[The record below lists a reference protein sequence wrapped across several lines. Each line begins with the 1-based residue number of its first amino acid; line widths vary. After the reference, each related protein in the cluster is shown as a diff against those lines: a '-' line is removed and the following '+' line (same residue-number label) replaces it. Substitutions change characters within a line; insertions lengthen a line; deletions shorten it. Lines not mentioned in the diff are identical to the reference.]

1 MSNSGFNP
9 SLSNSSITSKKQGA
23 TNTVPMY
30 MGGSQVKIA
39 LGYTPVIPKIETKP
53 ITFKK

>member
-1 MSNSGFNP
+1 MNSGFNP
-9 SLSNSSITSKKQGA
+9 ALSTPSLTAKKQGA
-23 TNTVPMY
+23 TNTIPMY
-30 MGGSQVKIA
+30 MGGSQIKIA